1 MYVGLS
7 LHTTHIDTA
16 VHLGG
21 GKFFLPAEIPLAS
34 NSERDIV
41 AAIKSIKALLSSNGL
56 VTGIGALYAP
66 EITLADQQ
74 AVKLTSILQAVLNAP
89 AQITTP
95 AEALGLYETR
105 FGVATDSRLTCC
117 LYLDRRLS
125 GSICFGQR
133 LWRGAN
139 RLVGQWGHLPLAFAV
154 EEEKTTA
161 PCECGR
167 TGCLEGFV
175 STSAIEAEYHRA
187 TGIDLDILAIASADR
202 QDFVASNILQ
212 ILDDRLGRTTASII
226 NMFDPEV
233 IIFGGRLATLDRL
246 YSTVPCKWPGYL
258 LAQRANTKLAKHSIK
273 TRLLARGATCFAETI
288 FSTLRER
295 PPGH

>member
-1 MYVGLS
+1 MYIGLS

-21 GKFFLPAEIPLAS
+21 GEFVLPAEIRLAG

-41 AAIKSIKALLSSNGL
+41 AAIKSTKALVSSYGP

-66 EITLADQQ
+66 EVTLADQQ
-74 AVKLTSILQAVLNAP
+74 AEKLTSILQAVLNAP
-89 AQITTP
+89 AQIATP

-105 FGVATDSRLTCC
+105 FGVATDSPLTCC

-125 GSICFGQR
+125 GSICFGHR

-139 RLVGQWGHLPLAFAV
+139 RLVGQWGHLPMAFAL
-154 EEEKTTA
+154 EEEQTEV

-167 TGCLEGFV
+167 TGCLQGFV
-175 STSAIEAEYHRA
+175 STNAIEAEYHKA
-187 TGIDLDILAIASADR
+187 TGIALDISAIASADR

-233 IIFGGRLATLDRL
+233 IVLGGRLAELGRFYINL
-246 YSTVPCKWPGYL
+246 PRKWPGYL
-258 LAQRANTKLAKHSIK
+258 LAQRANTKLVRQSIL
-273 TRLLARGATCFAETI
+273 THLLARGAACFAEAVS
-288 FSTLRER
+288 ST
-295 PPGH
+295 